1 MNNLDME
8 LQRIWRKA
16 IRDRWT
22 ANKLKLEL
30 NKITSPFYTK
40 VYMQDAIK
48 NAIPEYESFEWFKE
62 NVSSSE
68 DTKIYND
75 IFKRNYKT
83 YAQQKEG
90 LNRDIIQVF
99 ENGITNDL
107 PDSTI
112 ISELEMKMGKWAGH
126 AQTVTNTAQQQLSM
140 LQFKITAEEAGVEKF
155 RYSGPPPQRPICR
168 HYYQKELTIKEINEI
183 SARLGYDF
191 FIERGLW
198 NCRHFWEVV
207 V

>member
-1 MNNLDME
+1 ME

-16 IRDRWT
+16 IRERWSL
-22 ANKLKLEL
+22 AKLDAEL
-30 NKITSPFYTK
+30 NKILPTFYTK
-40 VYMQDAIK
+40 DAMQKAIK
-48 NAIPEYESFEWFKE
+48 DALPKKNSFEWFKE
-62 NVSSSE
+62 NVSSSQ
-68 DTKIYND
+68 DAKIYND
-75 IFKRNYKT
+75 IFKRNYKY
-83 YAQQKEG
+83 YARQKDG

-107 PDSTI
+107 PDKTI
-112 ISELEMKMGKWAGH
+112 ISELEMKMGKWKSH

-155 RYSGPPPQRPICR
+155 RYSGPPPQRQTCKF
-168 HYYQKELTIKEINEI
+168 YYQKELTMTQINEI